1 MGKFLDIIST
11 LVLSTNKYK
20 RPKKVS
26 FFMPRSLL
34 FARFT
39 KHQRISCF
47 DFSKIFHKLIQ
58 NSLLAN
64 KKGPFFIYKLAN
76 IPKKI
81 IIAIKNK
88 AIPLNIF

>member
-11 LVLSTNKYK
+11 LVLSTNKYE

-47 DFSKIFHKLIQ
+47 DFSKIFHKLNQ

-64 KKGPFFIYKLAN
+64 KKGPFCVLNSYFMLVFQYGQCNYRFI
-76 IPKKI
+76 
-81 IIAIKNK
+81 
-88 AIPLNIF
+88 